1 MSLRSRLWLVLGALV
16 LLPVVVAIAAVL
28 VVVPGVQRD
37 QIGRRL
43 DDQRSAAVSLF
54 ADRCRVD
61 GLVARS
67 LALESTASTPERAV
81 ASALASH
88 QVGYAAVLDPS
99 GSVVAAAGS
108 TTLAGPDLLSRPTC
122 DAGVESPDALAVS
135 RLAVAGGTKPG
146 RVAVVVATYDPDGL
160 QVLRSALGAASDLT
174 LLQGTKVLSSTAP
187 AQRAASVA
195 SGRPTDLGGSAVERD
210 GRMVVYEGARPGL
223 PWTLAIDEER
233 PASRLAQPGFAVLAV
248 LVLVAVAA
256 LLALVARALTR
267 PITALTEQAERVAQ
281 GRMDSP
287 VDAGADPEV
296 RRLSGAFNRITE
308 QLRRNSAALEQS
320 RDDLRESLDR
330 MGEALVSTHDVHALL
345 GVALETALTA
355 APARAGV
362 VLLTGADRSLELVS
376 QEGLRD
382 LGLPLPTSLGMG
394 EGVLGRVAETGQAVR
409 GRLGSGPPTLRAVP
423 GEPASGEVL
432 AVPLRSGGRPYGV
445 LALYSKA
452 GDAFDAPTEEAI
464 RTLAGQVGIAVDN
477 VLLHREAQRL
487 STTDPLTGLWNFRYL
502 SMSLAREVERSTRF
516 QRPFAVLMLDLDY
529 FKKVNDDHGHARGD
543 TVLRELAQR
552 VQEQIREVDVFARY
566 GGEEFVVVLPETTL
580 EGATQLAE
588 RICGAI
594 RREPFRQPGESDLSL
609 TVSAGVAAFPEHG
622 ASPATLMRAAD
633 QALYNAKRG
642 GRDRWCVASD

>member
-1 MSLRSRLWLVLGALV
+1 MSLRSRLWLILGALV
-16 LLPVVVAIAAVL
+16 LLPVVVAIAVVL
-28 VVVPGVQRD
+28 LVVPGVQRD
-37 QIGRRL
+37 QIGQRL
-43 DDQRSAAVSLF
+43 QDQRSAAVAVF

-67 LALESTASTPERAV
+67 LALESAASTPQRAV
-81 ASALASH
+81 ASAMASR
-88 QVGYAAVLDPS
+88 QVTYAAVLDAS
-99 GSVVAAAGS
+99 GAVIAARGTPALSG
-108 TTLAGPDLLSRPTC
+108 ADLLARPTC
-122 DAGVESPDALAVS
+122 DAGVESPDAVAVS
-135 RLAVAGGTKPG
+135 RVAVTGGTQPG
-146 RVAVVVATYDPDGL
+146 RVAVVVTTYDPDGL
-160 QVLRSALGAASDLT
+160 RSIRSALGAPSDLT
-174 LLQGTKVLSSTAP
+174 LLQGSKVLSSTAP
-187 AQRAASVA
+187 SSRAATVA
-195 SGRPTDLGGSAVERD
+195 GARPTGTGGSAVERD
-210 GRMVVYEGARPGL
+210 GRMIVYEGPRPGL
-223 PWTLAIDEER
+223 PWTLALDEDR
-233 PASRLAQPGFAVLAV
+233 PSAALAQPGVVVLAIA
-248 LVLVAVAA
+248 VLVAVAA
-256 LLALVARALTR
+256 LLALVARSLTR

-281 GRMDSP
+281 GGMDTP
-287 VDAGADPEV
+287 VDAGADAEV
-296 RRLSGAFNRITE
+296 RRLSGAFNRIAE
-308 QLRRNSAALEQS
+308 QMRRNSAALEQS

-355 APARAGV
+355 APARGGV

-382 LGLPLPTSLGMG
+382 MGLPLPTSLGMG
-394 EGVLGRVAETGQAVR
+394 EGVLGRVAEGGATIR
-409 GRLGSGPPTLRAVP
+409 GRLGSGPPSLRAVP
-423 GEPASGEVL
+423 GEPSTGEVL
-432 AVPLRSGGRPYGV
+432 AVPLRSAGRPYGV
-445 LALYSKA
+445 LALYSPA
-452 GDAFDAPTEEAI
+452 GEAFDVATEEAM

-516 QRPFAVLMLDLDY
+516 ERPFAVMMLDLDY

-543 TVLRELAQR
+543 TVLRELAER

-588 RICGAI
+588 RICAAI
-594 RREPFRQPGESDLSL
+594 RREPFRQPGEADLSL
-609 TVSAGVAAFPEHG
+609 TISAGVAAFPEHG
-622 ASPATLMRAAD
+622 GSPATLMRAAD